1 MSNITGKIA
10 KKVAVGAL
18 AVAAV
23 AAGDTA
29 VYAVT
34 SHASIASHAS
44 VTSSTSAS
52 ADNNNPGPD
61 STTPAPPAA

>member
-1 MSNITGKIA
+1 MSNITGKIV

-23 AAGDTA
+23 AAGNTA
-29 VYAVT
+29 VYTV
-34 SHASIASHAS
+34 ASHAS
-44 VTSSTSAS
+44 VTSHTSAS

-61 STTPAPPAA
+61 GGTPAPPAS